1 VNFLEKLRYRIVIY
15 AIIAVVIELSVY
27 EIYMLTGDGYG
38 LWFFIL
44 ENLNVILFPRIYTW
58 EAWMYWGMLGMFLFV
73 TIIGEIIYAIAR
85 ALIHSK

>member
-58 EAWMYWGMLGMFLFV
+58 EAWIYWGMLGMFLFV
-73 TIIGEIIYAIAR
+73 TIIGEIIYAMAR
-85 ALIHSK
+85 TLIHSK